1 MPQSLATAALGNT
14 GLEVTRLGY
23 GAMEVRG
30 EPRGRSVSEEEA
42 RDILNSVLDS
52 GINYIDTSI
61 DYGNSEEFIGK
72 CISGRRSEFYLASKC
87 GCTVGDVPRGHV
99 YTREN
104 IVAGVNQSL
113 SRMRTDYL
121 DLVQF
126 HGNPS
131 RQDLEDQDA
140 IQTLLDLKQE
150 GKIRHLGASSV
161 LPNLADHLA
170 VGVFDAFQIPY
181 SALERQHE
189 TWITKAARAGIGT
202 IIRGG
207 VAKGEPGAGQGR
219 EERWAKFA
227 EAGLDELREEGE
239 GRTAFML
246 RFTLSHPDMHT
257 TIVGTQNPEHLR
269 ENLKAAMAGPR
280 PADVY
285 DEAKRRLAAEGVAP
299 EAG

>member
-1 MPQSLATAALGNT
+1 MAQTLATAALGNT

-42 RDILNSVLDS
+42 RGILNAVLDS

-61 DYGNSEEFIGK
+61 DYGTSEEFIGK

-99 YTREN
+99 YTRAN

-131 RQDLEDQDA
+131 RQDLEEEDA
-140 IQTLLDLKQE
+140 VQTLLDLNPNPPMDRDGRRE
-150 GKIRHLGASSV
+150 GSG
-161 LPNLADHLA
+161 
-170 VGVFDAFQIPY
+170 
-181 SALERQHE
+181 
-189 TWITKAARAGIGT
+189 
-202 IIRGG
+202 RG
-207 VAKGEPGAGQGR
+207 
-219 EERWAKFA
+219 
-227 EAGLDELREEGE
+227 
-239 GRTAFML
+239 
-246 RFTLSHPDMHT
+246 
-257 TIVGTQNPEHLR
+257 
-269 ENLKAAMAGPR
+269 
-280 PADVY
+280 
-285 DEAKRRLAAEGVAP
+285 
-299 EAG
+299 